1 MQFVMF
7 IYQGTTPTPYEPE
20 RWNALSSDEQ
30 QGIYAAYGA
39 LNQTTGVTPGLG
51 LTPPAQATTV
61 RVSDGETVTTPGQYA
76 TGDGGVSGYLVFE
89 AEDMDDAVSVA
100 ATIPAARYG
109 GAIEIRQVAS
119 W

>member
-7 IYQGTTPTPYEPE
+7 IYQGSTPTPYEPE
-20 RWNALSSDEQ
+20 RWNALSAEEQ

-51 LTPPAQATTV
+51 LKPPTEATTV
-61 RVSDGETVTTPGQYA
+61 RVRDGETVTTPGQYA

-89 AEDMDDAVSVA
+89 AEDIDDAIAVA
-100 ATIPAARYG
+100 ATIPAAGYG
-109 GAIEIRQVAS
+109 GAIEIRQVTS